1 MPSAMK
7 GIILA
12 GGTGTRLHPA
22 TLVVN
27 KQLLPVYDK
36 PMIYYPLSALM
47 LAGIRDILIISSPE
61 YLPHYRTLFGDGT
74 ALGLSIA
81 YAEQPRP
88 EGLPQ
93 AFTIGREWIA
103 GEPVALV
110 LGDNIFFGNGLGPM
124 LRRAVARAHGDAAAG
139 AGGATIF
146 SYRVEDP
153 ERYGVIAFDAEG
165 RAVSIEE
172 KPERPRSNH
181 AITGLYVFDAGV
193 CDHAAALTPSA
204 RGELEIT
211 DLARRYMEAGALHVE
226 PMGRGFAWLDT
237 GTHDSLLEAAEF
249 VRTIQHRQGIQIACL
264 EEIAYLQGFITREAA
279 AERGRALSKTAYGRA
294 ILTAIEEA
302 PAPLPFGERRAG
314 DRRRS

>member
-1 MPSAMK
+1 MLSMK

-22 TLVVN
+22 TLAVN

-36 PMIYYPLSALM
+36 PMIYYPLSVLM
-47 LAGIRDILIISSPE
+47 LAGIREILLISSPE
-61 YLPHYRTLFGDGT
+61 FLPNYQRLFGDGS

-110 LGDNIFFGNGLGPM
+110 LGDNLFFGNGLVSL
-124 LRRAVARAHGDAAAG
+124 LRRAARRSE
-139 AGGATIF
+139 GATIF
-146 SYRVEDP
+146 SYRVDDP
-153 ERYGVIAFDAEG
+153 ERYGVVEFDGEG

-172 KPERPRSNH
+172 KPAVPRSSH
-181 AITGLYVFDAGV
+181 AITGLYFFDGQV
-193 CDHAAALTPSA
+193 CDHAASLTPSA
-204 RGELEIT
+204 RGELEIV
-211 DLARRYMEAGALHVE
+211 DLARRYLEAGTLTVE
-226 PMGRGFAWLDT
+226 SMGRGYAWLDT

-249 VRTIQHRQGIQIACL
+249 VRTIQHRQGIQVACL
-264 EEIAYLQGFITREAA
+264 EEIAFLQGFISREAA
-279 AERGRALSKTAYGRA
+279 IERGQALAKTSYGRA
-294 ILTAIEEA
+294 ILNAVEEA
-302 PAPLPFGERRAG
+302 PGPLPYPERRQS
-314 DRRRS
+314 DRRRA

>member
-1 MPSAMK
+1 MK

-12 GGTGTRLHPA
+12 GGSGTRLHPA

-47 LAGIRDILIISSPE
+47 LAGIREILIISSPE
-61 YLPHYRTLFGDGT
+61 YLPHYRTLFGDGS
-74 ALGLSIA
+74 ALGLQIA

-103 GEPVALV
+103 GAPVALV
-110 LGDNIFFGNGLGPM
+110 LGDNIFFGNGLSSM
-124 LRRAVARAHGDAAAG
+124 LRRAVARIQEG
-139 AGGATIF
+139 GGATIF
-146 SYRVEDP
+146 SYRVDDP

-172 KPERPRSNH
+172 KPEQPLSNH
-181 AITGLYVFDAGV
+181 AITGLYVFDAEV
-193 CDHAAALTPSA
+193 CDHAATLTPSP

-211 DLARRYMEAGALHVE
+211 DLARRYMDTGTLHVE
-226 PMGRGFAWLDT
+226 AMGRGFAWLDT

-264 EEIAYLQGFITREAA
+264 EEIAYLQGFITRDA
-279 AERGRALSKTAYGRA
+279 AETRGKALAKTAYSRA
-294 ILTAIEEA
+294 ILTAIDEA
-302 PAPLPFGERRAG
+302 PTPLPFGERRTG
-314 DRRRS
+314 DRRRG

>member
-1 MPSAMK
+1 MK

-36 PMIYYPLSALM
+36 PMIYYPLSVLM

-61 YLPHYRTLFGDGT
+61 YLPHYRILFGDGS

-93 AFTIGREWIA
+93 AFTIGRDWIA

-110 LGDNIFFGNGLGPM
+110 LGDNIFFGNGLVPM
-124 LRRAVARAHGDAAAG
+124 LRRAVARTQGE
-139 AGGATIF
+139 GGATIF
-146 SYRVEDP
+146 SYRVDDP

-165 RAVSIEE
+165 RALSIEE
-172 KPERPRSNH
+172 KPEHPRSNH
-181 AITGLYVFDAGV
+181 AITGLYLFDGQV
-193 CDHAAALTPSA
+193 CDHAAGLVPSA

-211 DLARRYMEAGALHVE
+211 DLARRYMDAGTLHVE

-264 EEIAYLQGFITREAA
+264 EEIAYLQGFITREVAA
-279 AERGRALSKTAYGRA
+279 DRGRAFAKTAYGRA

-302 PAPLPFGERRAG
+302 PAPLPFAERRIG
-314 DRRRS
+314 DRRR

>member
-1 MPSAMK
+1 MK

-61 YLPHYRTLFGDGT
+61 YLPHYRTLFGDGS
-74 ALGLSIA
+74 ALGLTIA
-81 YAEQPRP
+81 YAEQARP

-124 LRRAVARAHGDAAAG
+124 LRRAVERAEAG
-139 AGGATIF
+139 GGGATIF

-153 ERYGVIAFDAEG
+153 ERYGVIAFDADG
-165 RAVSIEE
+165 RAMSIEE

-181 AITGLYVFDAGV
+181 AITGLYVFDADV

-211 DLARRYMEAGALHVE
+211 DLARRYMDAGALHVE

-264 EEIAYLQGFITREAA
+264 EEIAYLQGFITRET
-279 AERGRALSKTAYGRA
+279 AEVRGHAFAKTAYGRA

-302 PAPLPFGERRAG
+302 PALLPFAEWRAG
-314 DRRRS
+314 DRSRG

>member
-1 MPSAMK
+1 MK

-36 PMIYYPLSALM
+36 PMVYYPLSALM
-47 LAGIRDILIISSPE
+47 LAGIREILIISSPDS
-61 YLPHYRTLFGDGT
+61 LPHYRGLFGDGS
-74 ALGLSIA
+74 ALGLAIA

-93 AFTIGREWIA
+93 AFTIGRDWLA
-103 GEPVALV
+103 GEPVMLV
-110 LGDNIFFGNGLGPM
+110 LGDNIFFGNGLGSM
-124 LRRAVARAHGDAAAG
+124 LRRVVADVRAR
-139 AGGATIF
+139 GGATVF

-153 ERYGVIAFDAEG
+153 ERYGVIAFDESG
-165 RAVSIEE
+165 RAISIEE
-172 KPERPRSNH
+172 KPEQPRSRF
-181 AITGLYVFDAGV
+181 AMTGLYLFDAKV
-193 CDHAAALTPSA
+193 CDHAATLAPSA

-211 DLARRYMEAGALHVE
+211 DLARRYMEAGTLRVE
-226 PMGRGFAWLDT
+226 AMGRGFAWLDT

-264 EEIAYLQGFITREAA
+264 EEIAYLQGFIPRDMAEAK
-279 AERGRALSKTAYGRA
+279 GHALARTAYGRA
-294 ILTAIEEA
+294 ILAAIAEV
-302 PAPLPFGERRAG
+302 PAPLPFGERRQG
-314 DRRRS
+314 DRRQG

>member
-1 MPSAMK
+1 MK

-47 LAGIRDILIISSPE
+47 LAGIREILIISSPE
-61 YLPHYRTLFGDGT
+61 YLSHYRTLFGDGSR
-74 ALGLSIA
+74 LGLNIA
-81 YAEQPRP
+81 YAEQQRP

-103 GEPVALV
+103 GEPVTLI

-124 LRRAVARAHGDAAAG
+124 LRRAVARVETGK
-139 AGGATIF
+139 GGATIF

-153 ERYGVIAFDAEG
+153 QRYGVIAFDADG

-181 AITGLYVFDAGV
+181 AITGLYVFDAQV
-193 CDHAAALTPSA
+193 CDHTVGLTPSP

-211 DLARRYMEAGALHVE
+211 DLARRYMEAGMLHVE

-264 EEIAYLQGFITREAA
+264 EEIAFLQGFITAEAA
-279 AERGRALSKTAYGRA
+279 ADQGRALAKTAYGRA
-294 ILTAIEEA
+294 ILTAIEEEA
-302 PAPLPFGERRAG
+302 YAPLPFGERRAD
-314 DRRRS
+314 DRRIG

>member
-1 MPSAMK
+1 MK
-7 GIILA
+7 GVVLA

-61 YLPHYRTLFGDGT
+61 YLPHYRTLFGDGS
-74 ALGLSIA
+74 ALGLTIA

-103 GEPVALV
+103 GEPVALI

-124 LRRAVARAHGDAAAG
+124 LRRAVGRAEAG
-139 AGGATIF
+139 GGGATIF

-153 ERYGVIAFDAEG
+153 ERYGVIAFDADG
-165 RAVSIEE
+165 RAMSIEE
-172 KPERPRSNH
+172 KPKRPRSNH
-181 AITGLYVFDAGV
+181 AITGLYVFDADV

-211 DLARRYMEAGALHVE
+211 DLARRYMDAGALHVE

-264 EEIAYLQGFITREAA
+264 EEIAFLQGFITAEAA
-279 AERGRALSKTAYGRA
+279 AVRGRALAKTAYGRA
-294 ILTAIEEA
+294 ILTAIEET
-302 PAPLPFGERRAG
+302 PGLLPFAERRMG
-314 DRRRS
+314 DRRLSQVS

>member
-1 MPSAMK
+1 MK

-36 PMIYYPLSALM
+36 PMIYYPLSTLM
-47 LAGIRDILIISSPE
+47 LAGIREILIVSSPDC
-61 YLPHYRTLFGDGT
+61 LGHYRTLFGDGS
-74 ALGLSIA
+74 ALGLTIA

-93 AFTIGREWIA
+93 AFTIGRDWLA
-103 GEPVALV
+103 GAPAMLV

-124 LRRAVARAHGDAAAG
+124 LRRAVAGVEAG
-139 AGGATIF
+139 GGATVF
-146 SYRVEDP
+146 SYRVDDP
-153 ERYGVIAFDAEG
+153 RRYGVIAFDEQG

-172 KPERPRSNH
+172 KPDHPRSPY
-181 AITGLYVFDAGV
+181 AMTGLYLFDGTV
-193 CDHAAALTPSA
+193 CDHAATLTPSP

-211 DLARRYMEAGALHVE
+211 DLARRYMDAGTLHVE
-226 PMGRGFAWLDT
+226 AMGRGFAWLDT

-264 EEIAYLQGFITREAA
+264 EEIAYLQGLISREQ
-279 AERGRALSKTAYGRA
+279 AEVRGHALAKTAYGRA
-294 ILTAIEEA
+294 ILTAIA
-302 PAPLPFGERRAG
+302 DTPAPLPLGERRKG
-314 DRRRS
+314 DRRQG

>member
-1 MPSAMK
+1 MK

-61 YLPHYRTLFGDGT
+61 YLPHYRTLFGDGS
-74 ALGLSIA
+74 ALGLTIA
-81 YAEQPRP
+81 YAEQARP

-93 AFTIGREWIA
+93 AFTIGRDWIGGA
-103 GEPVALV
+103 PVALV
-110 LGDNIFFGNGLGPM
+110 LGDNIFFGNGLVPM
-124 LRRAVARAHGDAAAG
+124 LRRAVARVEDDG
-139 AGGATIF
+139 GGATIF

-153 ERYGVIAFDAEG
+153 ERYGVIEFDAEG
-165 RAVSIEE
+165 RAMSIEE

-181 AITGLYVFDAGV
+181 AVTGLYIFDHQV
-193 CDHAAALTPSA
+193 CDLAAGLAPSA

-211 DLARRYMEAGALHVE
+211 DLARLYLDADALYVE

-264 EEIAYLQGFITREAA
+264 EEIAFLQGFISREAA
-279 AERGRALSKTAYGRA
+279 EKRGKALAKTAYGRA
-294 ILTAIEEA
+294 ILTAIDEA
-302 PAPLPFGERRAG
+302 AAPLPFAERRVG
-314 DRRRS
+314 DRRRR

>member
-1 MPSAMK
+1 MK

-36 PMIYYPLSALM
+36 PMIYYPLSTLM
-47 LAGIRDILIISSPE
+47 LAGIREILIVSSPDC
-61 YLPHYRTLFGDGT
+61 LAHYRTLFGDGR
-74 ALGLSIA
+74 ALGLAIA
-81 YAEQPRP
+81 YAKQPRP

-93 AFTIGREWIA
+93 AFTIGRDWLA
-103 GEPVALV
+103 GAPAMLV

-124 LRRAVARAHGDAAAG
+124 LRRAVAGVEAG
-139 AGGATIF
+139 GGATVF
-146 SYRVEDP
+146 SYRVDDP
-153 ERYGVIAFDAEG
+153 RRYGVIAFDEQG

-172 KPERPRSNH
+172 KPDQPLSPY
-181 AITGLYVFDAGV
+181 AMTGLYLFDGTV
-193 CDHAAALTPSA
+193 CDHAATLTPSA

-211 DLARRYMEAGALHVE
+211 DLARRYMDAGALRVE
-226 PMGRGFAWLDT
+226 AMGRGFAWLDT

-264 EEIAYLQGFITREAA
+264 EEIAYLQGFISREQ
-279 AERGRALSKTAYGRA
+279 AEARGQALAKTAYGRA
-294 ILTAIEEA
+294 ILTAIA
-302 PAPLPFGERRAG
+302 DTPAPLPLGERRKG
-314 DRRRS
+314 DRRLG

>member
-1 MPSAMK
+1 MK

-47 LAGIRDILIISSPE
+47 LAGIREILIISSPE
-61 YLPHYRTLFGDGT
+61 YLPHYRTLFGDGS
-74 ALGLSIA
+74 ALGLAIA
-81 YAEQPRP
+81 YAEQPAP

-93 AFTIGREWIA
+93 AFTIARDWIA
-103 GEPVALV
+103 GEAVTLV
-110 LGDNIFFGNGLGPM
+110 LGDNIFFGNGLRIL
-124 LRRAVARAHGDAAAG
+124 LRRAVARIEAE
-139 AGGATIF
+139 GGATLF

-153 ERYGVIAFDAEG
+153 ERYGVIAFDDDG
-165 RAVSIEE
+165 RAVSLEE
-172 KPERPRSNH
+172 KPERPRSNQ
-181 AITGLYVFDAGV
+181 AVTGLYMFDAGV

-211 DLARRYMEAGALHVE
+211 DLARRYMDADALHVE
-226 PMGRGFAWLDT
+226 AMGRGFAWLDT

-279 AERGRALSKTAYGRA
+279 ETRGRALAKTAYGRA

-302 PAPLPFGERRAG
+302 PVPQEDRRAGERRGA
-314 DRRRS
+314 

>member
-1 MPSAMK
+1 MK

-22 TLVVN
+22 TLAVN

-47 LAGIRDILIISSPE
+47 LAGIRDVLVISSPE
-61 YLPHYRTLFGDGT
+61 HLPHYRGLFGDG
-74 ALGLSIA
+74 ARLGLRID

-88 EGLPQ
+88 DGLPQ
-93 AFTIGREWIA
+93 AFTIGRDWIG
-103 GEPVALV
+103 GEPVTLI

-124 LRRAVARAHGDAAAG
+124 LRRAVARAEAE

-146 SYRVEDP
+146 SYRVDDP
-153 ERYGVIAFDAEG
+153 ERYGVIAFDETG

-181 AITGLYVFDAGV
+181 AITGLYVFDATV
-193 CDHAAALTPSA
+193 CDHAASLVPSP

-211 DLARRYMEAGALHVE
+211 DLAQHYLAAGTLHVE

-264 EEIAYLQGFITREAA
+264 EEIAFLQGFITAEAA
-279 AERGRALSKTAYGRA
+279 TTQGLALAKTAYGRA
-294 ILTAIEEA
+294 ILTAVAETPS
-302 PAPLPFGERRAG
+302 PAIGERRAG
-314 DRRRS
+314 DRRQN